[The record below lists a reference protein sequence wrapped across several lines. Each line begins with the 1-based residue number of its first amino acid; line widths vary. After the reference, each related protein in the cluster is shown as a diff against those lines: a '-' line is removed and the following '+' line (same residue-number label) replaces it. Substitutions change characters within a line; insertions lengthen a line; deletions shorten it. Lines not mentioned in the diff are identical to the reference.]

1 MNLLNSVRAGLFLA
15 ISSILAGAIVRATG
29 SGDGCGSTWPT
40 CKGKVIPELSD
51 IPELIEFSHRA
62 VSGILLVVTLIIFLK
77 TRDLEKNNLKKVI
90 SNYLTF
96 FVVLEAVIGAVIV
109 LFEWVGLNSSVPRIV
124 AVPIHLVNTFGL
136 LACFIALYKVV
147 KDDLQSIKGI
157 VDNQFLVVLCL
168 FLLSG
173 ATGSITALADVL
185 FPSES
190 FIQGFM
196 EDFDET
202 SELLTRLRILHPIVA
217 SLLSISLFFESNRL
231 KKTYKLNTKSLKL
244 MVLVAVTLGVVNV
257 LSNIWLPLS
266 VLHLAIAD
274 FLWIT
279 YIYVSIEK
287 TRNNLSINSL

>member
-40 CKGKVIPELSD
+40 CKGRVIPELSD

-109 LFEWVGLNSSVPRIV
+109 LFEWVGLNSSLPRIV

>member
-1 MNLLNSVRAGLFLA
+1 MSLLNSVRAGLFLA

-40 CKGKVIPELSD
+40 CKGKIIPQLSD

-96 FVVLEAVIGAVIV
+96 FVVLEALIGAVIV
-109 LFEWVGLNSSVPRIV
+109 LFEWVGLNSSLPRIV

-157 VDNQFLVVLCL
+157 VDNQFLVVLSL

-196 EDFDET
+196 EDFDKT

-217 SLLSISLFFESNRL
+217 SLLSILLFFESNRL

-287 TRNNLSINSL
+287 TRNNLSVNSL

>member
-1 MNLLNSVRAGLFLA
+1 MSLLNSVRAGLFLA

-40 CKGKVIPELSD
+40 CKGRVIPELSD
-51 IPELIEFSHRA
+51 IPELIEFSHRV

-109 LFEWVGLNSSVPRIV
+109 LFEWVGLNSSLPRIV

-147 KDDLQSIKGI
+147 KDDQQSIKGI

-190 FIQGFM
+190 FIQGFV

-217 SLLSISLFFESNRL
+217 SLLSITLFFESNRL

-244 MVLVAVTLGVVNV
+244 MVWVAVTLGVVNV
-257 LSNIWLPLS
+257 LTNIWLPLS
-266 VLHLAIAD
+266 VFHLAIAD

>member
-62 VSGILLVVTLIIFLK
+62 VSGILLVVTLMIFLK

-109 LFEWVGLNSSVPRIV
+109 LFEWVGLNSSLPRIV

-231 KKTYKLNTKSLKL
+231 KNTYKLNTKSLKL

>member
-1 MNLLNSVRAGLFLA
+1 MSLLNSVRAGLFLA

-40 CKGKVIPELSD
+40 CKGRVIPELSD
-51 IPELIEFSHRA
+51 IPELIEFSHRV

-109 LFEWVGLNSSVPRIV
+109 LFEWVGLNSSLPRIV

-147 KDDLQSIKGI
+147 KDDQQSIKGI

-190 FIQGFM
+190 FIQGFV

-217 SLLSISLFFESNRL
+217 SLLSITLFFESNRL

-266 VLHLAIAD
+266 VFHLAIAD

>member
-1 MNLLNSVRAGLFLA
+1 MSLLNSVRAGLFLA

-40 CKGKVIPELSD
+40 CKGRVIPELSD

-109 LFEWVGLNSSVPRIV
+109 LFEWVGLNSSLPRIV

-147 KDDLQSIKGI
+147 KDDQQSIKGI

-190 FIQGFM
+190 FIQGFV

-217 SLLSISLFFESNRL
+217 SLLSITLFFESNRL

-244 MVLVAVTLGVVNV
+244 MVLVAVTLGAVNV

-266 VLHLAIAD
+266 VFHLAIAD

>member
-1 MNLLNSVRAGLFLA
+1 MSLLNSVRAGLFLA

-62 VSGILLVVTLIIFLK
+62 VSGILLIVTLMIFLK

-96 FVVLEAVIGAVIV
+96 FVVLEALIGAVIV
-109 LFEWVGLNSSVPRIV
+109 LFEWVGLNSSLPRIV

-147 KDDLQSIKGI
+147 KDDLQSIKGL
-157 VDNQFLVVLCL
+157 VDNQFLVVLFL

-173 ATGSITALADVL
+173 ASGSITALADVL

-190 FIQGFM
+190 FIQGFI

-217 SLLSISLFFESNRL
+217 SLLSFSLFFESNRL

-244 MVLVAVTLGVVNV
+244 MVLIAVTLGIVNV

-287 TRNNLSINSL
+287 TRNNFSINSL

>member
-62 VSGILLVVTLIIFLK
+62 VSGILLVVTLMIFLK

-109 LFEWVGLNSSVPRIV
+109 LFEWVGLNSSLPRIV

-202 SELLTRLRILHPIVA
+202 SEFLTRLRILHPIVA

-257 LSNIWLPLS
+257 LSNI
-266 VLHLAIAD
+266 
-274 FLWIT
+274 
-279 YIYVSIEK
+279 
-287 TRNNLSINSL
+287 

>member
-1 MNLLNSVRAGLFLA
+1 MSLLNSVRAGLFLA

-40 CKGKVIPELSD
+40 CKGRVIPELSD

-62 VSGILLVVTLIIFLK
+62 VSGILLVVTLMIFLK

-109 LFEWVGLNSSVPRIV
+109 LFEWVGLNSSLPRIV

-157 VDNQFLVVLCL
+157 VDNQFLVVMCL

-190 FIQGFM
+190 FIQGFV

>member
-62 VSGILLVVTLIIFLK
+62 VSGILLVVTLMIFLK

-109 LFEWVGLNSSVPRIV
+109 LFEWVGLNSSLPRIV

>member
-1 MNLLNSVRAGLFLA
+1 MSLLNSVRAGLFLA

-40 CKGKVIPELSD
+40 CKGRVIPELSD

-62 VSGILLVVTLIIFLK
+62 VSGILLVVTLMIFLK
-77 TRDLEKNNLKKVI
+77 TRNLEKNNLKKVI

-109 LFEWVGLNSSVPRIV
+109 LFEWVGLNSSLPRIV

-157 VDNQFLVVLCL
+157 VDNQFLVVMCL

-190 FIQGFM
+190 FIQGFV

>member
-40 CKGKVIPELSD
+40 CKGRVIPELSD
-51 IPELIEFSHRA
+51 IPELIEFSHRV

-109 LFEWVGLNSSVPRIV
+109 LFEWVGLNSSLPRIV

-147 KDDLQSIKGI
+147 KDDQQSIKGI

-196 EDFDET
+196 EDFDEA

>member
-1 MNLLNSVRAGLFLA
+1 MSLLNSVRAGLFLA

-62 VSGILLVVTLIIFLK
+62 VSGILLVVTVIIFLK
-77 TRDLEKNNLKKVI
+77 TRDLGKNNLKKVI

-109 LFEWVGLNSSVPRIV
+109 LFEWVGLNSSLPRIV

-157 VDNQFLVVLCL
+157 VDNQFLLVLCL

-217 SLLSISLFFESNRL
+217 SLLSISLFFESNKL

-287 TRNNLSINSL
+287 TKNNLSINSL

>member
-1 MNLLNSVRAGLFLA
+1 MSLLNSVRAGLFLA

-40 CKGKVIPELSD
+40 CKGRVVPELSD

-109 LFEWVGLNSSVPRIV
+109 LFEWVGLNSSPPRIA

-147 KDDLQSIKGI
+147 KDDQQSIKGI

-173 ATGSITALADVL
+173 ATGSITALADAL

-190 FIQGFM
+190 FIQGFV

-217 SLLSISLFFESNRL
+217 SLLSITLFFESNRF

-266 VLHLAIAD
+266 VFHLAIAD

>member
-62 VSGILLVVTLIIFLK
+62 VSGILLVVTLMIFLK

-109 LFEWVGLNSSVPRIV
+109 LFEWVGLNSSLPRIV

-157 VDNQFLVVLCL
+157 VDNQFLVVMCL

-190 FIQGFM
+190 FIQGFV

>member
-1 MNLLNSVRAGLFLA
+1 MSLLNSVRAGLFLA

-62 VSGILLVVTLIIFLK
+62 VSGILLVVTLMIFLK

-109 LFEWVGLNSSVPRIV
+109 LFEWVGLNSSLPRIV

-157 VDNQFLVVLCL
+157 VDNQFLVVMCL

-190 FIQGFM
+190 FIQGFV

>member
-40 CKGKVIPELSD
+40 CKGRVIPELSD

-77 TRDLEKNNLKKVI
+77 TRDLGKNNLKKVI

-109 LFEWVGLNSSVPRIV
+109 LFEWVGLNSSLPRIV

-190 FIQGFM
+190 FIQGFV

-217 SLLSISLFFESNRL
+217 SLLSITLFFESNRL

>member
-1 MNLLNSVRAGLFLA
+1 MSLLNSVRAGLFLA

-40 CKGKVIPELSD
+40 CKGRVIPELSD

-109 LFEWVGLNSSVPRIV
+109 LFEWVGLNSSLPRIV

-147 KDDLQSIKGI
+147 KDDQQSIKGI

-190 FIQGFM
+190 FIQGFV

-217 SLLSISLFFESNRL
+217 SLLSITLFFESNRL

-266 VLHLAIAD
+266 VFHLAIAD

>member
-1 MNLLNSVRAGLFLA
+1 MSFLNSVRAGLFLA

-62 VSGILLVVTLIIFLK
+62 VSGILLVVTLMIFLK
-77 TRDLEKNNLKKVI
+77 TRILEKNNLKKVI

-109 LFEWVGLNSSVPRIV
+109 LFEWVGLNSSLPRIV

-157 VDNQFLVVLCL
+157 VDNQFLVVMCL

-190 FIQGFM
+190 FIQGFL

>member
-1 MNLLNSVRAGLFLA
+1 MSLLNSVRAGLFLA

-40 CKGKVIPELSD
+40 CKGRVVPELSD

-109 LFEWVGLNSSVPRIV
+109 LFEWVGLNSSLPRIV

-147 KDDLQSIKGI
+147 KDDQQSIKGI

-190 FIQGFM
+190 FIQGFV

-217 SLLSISLFFESNRL
+217 TLLSITLFFESNRL

-266 VLHLAIAD
+266 VFHLAIAD